1 MEKWDSVGE
10 TAWWNSNGGRE
21 WCNSEIV
28 MWDSVS
34 GTMEQ

>member
-28 MWDSVS
+28 MV
-34 GTMEQ
+34 GQC